1 MRRAFVATLFVLIGL
16 GIVIGSSVMR
26 RAHEKIPW
34 RTDYAAA
41 ERESRATG
49 KPMLLDFTA
58 EWCGPCQD
66 MRRTTWSDAA
76 VAQSLA
82 GYIPVQIDLDTHAD
96 LATQFGVSA
105 IPHLVVVESDGKVAA
120 AEEGELLPEQFRE
133 WLATVPPVG
142 ATHPTSATSND

>member
-16 GIVIGSSVMR
+16 AIVIGSSFLR

-34 RTDYAAA
+34 RTDYEAAV
-41 ERESRATG
+41 RESRATG

-66 MRRTTWSDAA
+66 MRRTTWSDPA

-82 GYIPVQIDLDTHAD
+82 AYIPVQINLDTHAD

-105 IPHLVVVESDGKVAA
+105 IPHLTVVGSDGSVVT
-120 AEEGELLPEQFRE
+120 AEEGELSPEDFRS
-133 WLATVPPVG
+133 WLAAVQPASKAVP
-142 ATHPTSATSND
+142 AATSRE

>member
-16 GIVIGSSVMR
+16 GIVIGSSFMR

-34 RTDYAAA
+34 RTDYTSAL
-41 ERESRATG
+41 RESRATG

-66 MRRTTWSDAA
+66 MRRTTWSDPA
-76 VAQSLA
+76 VAQALA
-82 GYIPVQIDLDTHAD
+82 GYIPVQINLDTHAD

-105 IPHLVVVESDGKVAA
+105 IPHLTIVGSDGSVVA
-120 AEEGELLPEQFRE
+120 AEEGELLPEQFRA
-133 WLATVPPVG
+133 WLATVTAV
-142 ATHPTSATSND
+142 TTSHPSSASIHD